1 MIRLFVAIDLPADL
15 KHRIEPLCSGVEGAS
30 WVGEDNMHLT
40 LRFIGEVGEE
50 NLDDI
55 VGALARVNGTRF
67 SLEVTGAGHFESRR
81 RVRALW
87 LGLEKQP
94 ALFALRERIE
104 SALVHAGLPP
114 EGRKFSAHLT
124 LARLKGT
131 RPARVHDWLAAN
143 SLFRAAPF
151 EVEDFVLF
159 SSLLGRGGAIYQP
172 VQTFLLG
179 RGPA

>member
-1 MIRLFVAIDLPADL
+1 MIRLFVAIVLPADL
-15 KHRIEPLCSGVEGAS
+15 KHRIEPICSGVEGAR

-55 VGALARVNGTRF
+55 VGALAQVNGARF
-67 SLEVTGAGHFESRR
+67 PLEVTGAGHFESRR
-81 RVRALW
+81 RVRTLW
-87 LGLEKQP
+87 LGVAKQP
-94 ALFALRERIE
+94 ALFALQERIE
-104 SALVHAGLPP
+104 SALVRAGLPP

-131 RPARVHDWLAAN
+131 RPARVRDWLAAN

-151 EVEDFVLF
+151 AVENFVLF
-159 SSLLGRGGAIYQP
+159 SSLLGRGGAIHQP
-172 VQTFLLG
+172 VREYPLG
-179 RGPA
+179 RGTA

>member
-1 MIRLFVAIDLPADL
+1 MIRLFVAIELPADL
-15 KHRIEPLCSGVEGAS
+15 KQRIEPICSGVEGAR

-55 VGALARVNGTRF
+55 VGALAQVNGTRF
-67 SLEVTGAGHFESRR
+67 PLEVTGAGHFESRR
-81 RVRALW
+81 RVRTLW
-87 LGLEKQP
+87 LGVAKQP
-94 ALFALRERIE
+94 ALFALQERIE

-131 RPARVHDWLAAN
+131 RPARVRDWLAAN
-143 SLFRAAPF
+143 SLFRTAPF
-151 EVEDFVLF
+151 TVEDFVLF
-159 SSLLGRGGAIYQP
+159 SSLLGQGGAIYQP
-172 VQTFLLG
+172 VQTFPLG
-179 RGPA
+179 RGTA

>member
-15 KHRIEPLCSGVEGAS
+15 KHRIEPLCSGVEGAR

-104 SALVHAGLPP
+104 SALVHTGLPP

-172 VQTFLLG
+172 VQTFPLG
-179 RGPA
+179 QGPA